1 VLNWAV
7 GIALVWGLYSTI
19 LLSVEDS
26 GRSYRAMIMDLQ
38 KALPTRYDC
47 VASRGL
53 GEPQRALLDYFIGVK
68 TERVETKPD
77 ASCSLYLDQGSR
89 SDDSPEGPDGNWRVI
104 WEGNRPG
111 DNSERFRLYQ
121 RSNG

>member
-1 VLNWAV
+1 MLNWAV

-19 LLSVEDS
+19 LLSVEDG

-38 KALPTRYDC
+38 KALPARYDC
-47 VASRGL
+47 VASRGF

-77 ASCSLYLDQGSR
+77 AKCSLYLDQG
-89 SDDSPEGPDGNWRVI
+89 
-104 WEGNRPG
+104 
-111 DNSERFRLYQ
+111 
-121 RSNG
+121 